1 MSVTEGVTLGWENI
15 SSSYLTGNNSTA
27 SFENATLLAEYNG
40 TSPKELNIRPSVGV
54 VYLSYITLPL
64 FVVVGIFG
72 STLTIIV
79 SRHKE
84 YRTTSH
90 GLLITA
96 MAVTDIIYLLVEPFS
111 NKLMLDF
118 IGRDLR
124 ALSVYGC
131 RIYYS
136 FYKAC
141 RIYSGWL
148 VMLVCLARFAAISSP
163 LKARLVITRRTTW
176 VAVTCAFVL
185 TASVSGA
192 CASFAGIKQDKCFH
206 FVISQE
212 NVKLGQVFNVIGIL
226 MRTFIPAGTLVMF
239 TPITAV
245 KLYRQYTIRRHMTS
259 SNTTDKDV
267 AGSGPYR
274 VNLMLSS
281 VVLAY
286 LLLVVPFCIAKS
298 MMLMNG
304 LNKAPYKWAR
314 NLYEISNMFEAA
326 NCVVKVLLYSLL
338 NASFRRKV
346 FDLLNVSKRA
356 AVDSAS

>member
-1 MSVTEGVTLGWENI
+1 MSVTEEVTLGWENI

-27 SFENATLLAEYNG
+27 PFENATLLPEYDG

-72 STLTIIV
+72 NILTIII

-96 MAVTDIIYLLVEPFS
+96 MAVTDIIYL
-111 NKLMLDF
+111 
-118 IGRDLR
+118 
-124 ALSVYGC
+124 
-131 RIYYS
+131 
-136 FYKAC
+136 
-141 RIYSGWL
+141 
-148 VMLVCLARFAAISSP
+148 ARFAAIASP

-176 VAVTCAFVL
+176 IAVACAFVL

-206 FVISQE
+206 FVISHE
-212 NVKLGQVFNVIGIL
+212 NFKLGQVFNVIGML

-259 SNTTDKDV
+259 SNTTDKDD

-304 LNKAPYKWAR
+304 LNNAPYKWAR
-314 NLYEISNMFEAA
+314 NLYEISNIFEAA
-326 NCVVKVLLYSLL
+326 NCVVNVLLYSLL

-346 FDLLNVSKRA
+346 FDLLNVSKR
-356 AVDSAS
+356 VDVECAS